1 MGGKCWPAEV
11 HHLGPKSSS
20 PLAGSAVSGEVCLK
34 LLPSI
39 STVGYIG
46 KGCRSLSVAYVSHNR
61 SQWSLCF
68 SVKASEVLRS
78 GSGLCNAK
86 WFLP

>member
-1 MGGKCWPAEV
+1 MGGECWLTEA

-39 STVGYIG
+39 LTLGYIG
-46 KGCRSLSVAYVSHNR
+46 KGCKSLTVAYVSHNC

-68 SVKASEVLRS
+68 SIKASEVLRS
-78 GSGLCNAK
+78 GSGPCK
-86 WFLP
+86 C